1 MKNRVFLHAEGTIT
15 LNSQFSDPVGLLSH
29 QSTTNPDRLQTTDRL
44 NILLQHCNL
53 MTLQKHKTGMLHRNA
68 TQNCAKR

>member
-29 QSTTNPDRLQTTDRL
+29 QSTTNPDRLQITDRL
-44 NILLQHCNL
+44 SILLQHCNL
-53 MTLQKHKTGMLHRNA
+53 MAVQKHKTGMLHKIAPKDNI
-68 TQNCAKR
+68 